1 MEVGTEGWKTKVYA
15 VDEDR
20 AKKIVKRREDLVEID
35 LEEGARNPIYW
46 FRNKDDIIA
55 SIKKLVKFGSIR
67 YQEFMNQA
75 DAIERGHQESST
87 ELTDLNHD
95 MLVEIMNQAS
105 PESWAN
111 LMLAANE
118 PIPADQR
125 KPVFRPDGT
134 SYIPKYRRN
143 SRLWDEKVTREKCDE
158 FLQNNGENNKDFCM
172 SKEPVHQICRYR
184 TDRCNTVYGID
195 QQEVIPI
202 PGQTG
207 AYRIKDGVT
216 SIAEGA
222 FKYNYNLKSM
232 SIPDSVTEIGTTAFY
247 DSSIRSVKISEYVTY
262 IPYGTFSESRLES
275 VIIPNSVTDIS
286 SWAFDKCKNLETVKL
301 SESLTDIKHGTF
313 YSCRKLKAVIIP
325 DSVESI
331 FPDAF
336 HSCVSLQTIKLSE
349 SLTFIG
355 SSAFRVCIK
364 LKSVII
370 PDSVTK
376 IEIGAF
382 SHCSSLE
389 TITISK
395 SLKSID
401 THVFYGCEGL
411 KSVTIPE
418 SVETIERGAFEDCK
432 SLKSVTIPESVKY
445 ISFDAF
451 KGCDELDDATIQ
463 RIDKIHNRL

>member
-1 MEVGTEGWKTKVYA
+1 MESMEVGTEGWKTKVYA

-55 SIKKLVKFGSIR
+55 SIKELVKFGSIR

-75 DAIERGHQESST
+75 DAIEKGHQESST

-202 PGQTG
+202 PNQPG

-216 SIAEGA
+216 SIAPEA
-222 FKYNYNLKSM
+222 FRNSNAIKSII
-232 SIPDSVTEIGTTAFY
+232 IPNSVTEIGQDAFEY
-247 DSSIRSVKISEYVTY
+247 SSIKSINISESITT
-262 IPYGTFSESRLES
+262 INEGTFSGCYFLES
-275 VIIPNSVTDIS
+275 VIIPNSVTNIES
-286 SWAFDKCKNLETVKL
+286 YAFINCAKL
-301 SESLTDIKHGTF
+301 KTIKISESATDIGESAFEGCWSLVSVT
-313 YSCRKLKAVIIP
+313 IP
-325 DSVESI
+325 DSVANLGARAFES
-331 FPDAF
+331 
-336 HSCVSLQTIKLSE
+336 CTL
-349 SLTFIG
+349 
-355 SSAFRVCIK
+355 
-364 LKSVII
+364 
-370 PDSVTK
+370 
-376 IEIGAF
+376 
-382 SHCSSLE
+382 LE

-395 SLKSID
+395 LVTVIREYTFK
-401 THVFYGCEGL
+401 GCQNL

-418 SVETIERGAFEDCK
+418 SVTKIQRFAFDDCDK
-432 SLKSVTIPESVKY
+432 
-445 ISFDAF
+445 
-451 KGCDELDDATIQ
+451 LDDAT
-463 RIDKIHNRL
+463 KKRLNEIEGGPFYI